1 MLSHSQERRKA
12 KKSLS
17 FHSAHLTHVTS
28 ASQSESACGLQR
40 VHGYLFP
47 YFRYNQCRHKA
58 CPECRYLGT
67 ETLLAFFKQVLH
79 RALGEW
85 KKKKKRKCTTYESF
99 QIFSGFKETP
109 PRLWSSSTFL
119 NLESSDQSPSLKYEI
134 SRYLAVGIGMVV

>member
-1 MLSHSQERRKA
+1 MIQFGRYILGKVMLSHSQERRKA

-85 KKKKKRKCTTYESF
+85 KKKKKGNVLHTKAFKYLVALRKHHQDYGQVQHS
-99 QIFSGFKETP
+99 
-109 PRLWSSSTFL
+109 
-119 NLESSDQSPSLKYEI
+119 
-134 SRYLAVGIGMVV
+134 